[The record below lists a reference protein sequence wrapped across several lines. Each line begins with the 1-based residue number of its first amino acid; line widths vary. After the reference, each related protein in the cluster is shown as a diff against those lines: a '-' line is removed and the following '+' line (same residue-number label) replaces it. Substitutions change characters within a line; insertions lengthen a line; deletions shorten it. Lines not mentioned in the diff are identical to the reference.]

1 MVSKNINRL
10 RVILAEQDITNK
22 WLAEQLGVAP
32 NTVSSWVTNSKQPS
46 VETFVKISHL
56 LKIDIREFF
65 EPTYPKK

>member
-22 WLAEQLGVAP
+22 WLADQLGVAP

-65 EPTYPKK
+65 VPTYPQK